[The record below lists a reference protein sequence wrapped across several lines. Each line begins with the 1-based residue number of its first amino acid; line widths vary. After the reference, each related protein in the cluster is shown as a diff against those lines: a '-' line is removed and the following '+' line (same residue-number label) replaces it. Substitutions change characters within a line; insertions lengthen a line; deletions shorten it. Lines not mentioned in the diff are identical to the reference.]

1 MAEGKDC
8 DRADCYELFNVTLRN
23 SLSRVLPNKLTVPQ
37 LVTFP
42 VFYGTRRF
50 ITVFTT
56 AHHLFLSSTRLFQ
69 SAPSNPITLISIV
82 ILSSHLHLG
91 LPSGLFPSGFPINT
105 LYAPDHSLVY
115 ATCPTHLILLDL
127 ITQIIFG
134 EKYRSLSSSLCSFLH
149 SPVTLSLLGPYILLS
164 TILRHPQPMFF
175 LHCKRPVSVLY
186 ILISTFVHSKL
197 DNKRFCT
204 KR

>member
-1 MAEGKDC
+1 MEGIHVAEGKDC

-91 LPSGLFPSGFPINT
+91 LPIGLFPSRFP
-105 LYAPDHSLVY
+105 LYTCLLPPPPSRHMPHLCHPWFDHPSRIWNSVCSMQF
-115 ATCPTHLILLDL
+115 CPYSCFT
-127 ITQIIFG
+127 
-134 EKYRSLSSSLCSFLH
+134 
-149 SPVTLSLLGPYILLS
+149 
-164 TILRHPQPMFF
+164 FF
-175 LHCKRPVSVLY
+175 FSNQYCA
-186 ILISTFVHSKL
+186 
-197 DNKRFCT
+197 
-204 KR
+204 